1 MAISSEETSL
11 ERLEQDFL
19 LQRNDDRNFFLEW
32 QQGLPTLTE
41 SNRENLQRIVGN
53 VGKLLYFS

>member
-1 MAISSEETSL
+1 MVQLLRISEETSL

-32 QQGLPTLTE
+32 QQDLPNLTE
-41 SNRENLQRIVGN
+41 KVCG
-53 VGKLLYFS
+53 Y